1 MKTTSLLSFM
11 LYGAL
16 ATACSHDHDGKE
28 WTKEELQELEDKW
41 GNDVSDW
48 ACILYQQNEKSK
60 LTLP

>member
-16 ATACSHDHDGKE
+16 ATACNHDHDGKE

-41 GNDVSDW
+41 GNDVRSYGFI
-48 ACILYQQNEKSK
+48 CYKPTKGRMN
-60 LTLP
+60 